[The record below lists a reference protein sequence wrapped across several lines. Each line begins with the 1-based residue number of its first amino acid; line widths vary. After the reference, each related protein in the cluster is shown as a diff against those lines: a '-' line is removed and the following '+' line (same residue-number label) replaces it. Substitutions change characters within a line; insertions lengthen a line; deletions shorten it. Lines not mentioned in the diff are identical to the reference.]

1 MHNQIIANRGNETVM
16 THPLLC
22 PHRVSP
28 RLLLPAFCLTMFASG
43 NLSHAQ
49 SNQDWLSGQDSP
61 VHDSD
66 LRTPASGKV
75 LSLEDGD
82 VRIGIDAV
90 SGALIELVNKHTGWQ
105 IQRTPQLAESFR
117 IFAPTPERSYSPI
130 LGAKNLLSSFEKS
143 ADGRSLTLVWS
154 SLQSEYRGKLD
165 ITLTAK
171 VALDGP
177 DVNFDMRV
185 RNNSGWTITS
195 VDWPILGALGTP
207 QSAAGLTRLSP
218 SYGSGRITSL
228 SPNFQNER
236 GYYGTNYPIQ
246 MGAGRY
252 NLILAGQEGLYLGG
266 HDTSAQEVVDFAY
279 ELKPGYSDSFD
290 ERVPA
295 ESDIRDHPAR
305 IVASVE
311 HFPFVPS
318 GATAE
323 LARVVLSPFSGDWH
337 HGADVYRRWHA
348 TWFHRPV
355 TPAWAQEVSSWQQM
369 QINSAEDDLRTTFN
383 DLPRR
388 AEQAAQAGI
397 NAIQLVGWNDGGQD
411 RGNPSHDSDQRIGTR
426 EELKNAIQ
434 KIEAMG
440 VHVILFNKYTWVDT
454 SSPLYKSLI
463 DHVAHDPNGQPYIYH
478 GYEYQTPEQLADMN
492 TRRLA
497 VACTPDPFWLDLS
510 SREFRKS
517 IDLGATGILYD
528 EVQHHGGADYCFSHQ
543 EGQLVARSLW
553 AGDSMLGQRF
563 RDIIEST
570 VGANNFLMAGEAP
583 YDLETR
589 YYSLFYFRITP
600 GHIPVDRYN
609 DPFLPMMIAATGF
622 DDREMINEA
631 LRYRYIISY
640 EPFNFKGN
648 LSDFPETLAY
658 GLKMDA
664 FRRKYKDYLWNA
676 EFRDDQDAAVKVNG
690 MPYISFSTFRRN
702 DGKRAV
708 VIVNEGREPVAATV
722 ELGNSTRELRWGSP
736 EEPEW
741 HAVDDSV
748 SVPARSAVVVFEP

>member
-1 MHNQIIANRGNETVM
+1 
-16 THPLLC
+16 
-22 PHRVSP
+22 
-28 RLLLPAFCLTMFASG
+28 
-43 NLSHAQ
+43 
-49 SNQDWLSGQDSP
+49 

-66 LRTPASGKV
+66 LQTPTSGK
-75 LSLEDGD
+75 LIAIEDED
-82 VRIGIDAV
+82 VRVGFDAV
-90 SGALIELVNKHTGWQ
+90 SGALIEFVNKRTGWQ
-105 IQRTPQLAESFR
+105 IQRTPELGESFR
-117 IFAPTPERSYSPI
+117 IFAPTPERSYSPV
-130 LGAKNLLSSFEKS
+130 LGAKNRLTSFEKS

-154 SLQSEYRGKLD
+154 ALLSEYRGKLD

-177 DVNFDMRV
+177 DVNFDMSI

-195 VDWPILGALGTP
+195 VDWPILGTLGTP
-207 QSAAGLTRLSP
+207 QSAAGLSRLSP
-218 SYGSGRITSL
+218 GYGSGTITSL

-246 MGAGRY
+246 MSAGRY
-252 NLILAGQEGLYLGG
+252 NLILAGQQGLYLGD
-266 HDTSAQEVVDFAY
+266 HDTAAQEVVEFAY
-279 ELKPGYSDSFD
+279 ELKPGYSDSFH

-295 ESDIRDHPAR
+295 ELLIGDHPAR

-337 HGADVYRRWHA
+337 HGADVYRRWRA

-355 TPAWAQEVSSWQQM
+355 TPAWAQDVNSWQQM
-369 QINSAEDDLRTTFN
+369 QINSAEDDLRTPYK

-388 AEQAAQAGI
+388 AEQAAKAGV

-411 RGNPSHDSDQRIGTR
+411 RGNPSHDTDPRLGTQK
-426 EELKNAIQ
+426 ELKNAIQ

-454 SSPLYKSLI
+454 SSPHYKSLI

-510 SREFRKS
+510 STEFRKS
-517 IDLGATGILYD
+517 IDLGASGILYD

-543 EGQLVARSLW
+543 NGQLVAKSLW

-563 RDIIEST
+563 RDIITNT
-570 VGANNFLMAGEAP
+570 VGAKNFLMAGEAP

-589 YYSLFYFRITP
+589 FYSLFYFRITP
-600 GHIPVDRYN
+600 EHIPVDRYN

-648 LSDFPETLAY
+648 LSDFPATLAY
-658 GLKMDA
+658 GLKVDA

-690 MPYISFSTFRRN
+690 MPFTSFSTLRRA

-708 VIVNEGREPVAATV
+708 VIVNEGREPVSGTV
-722 ELGNSTRELRWGSP
+722 ELGNSTRELRWASP

-741 HAVDDSV
+741 RAVDGSV